1 MEQQPTK
8 SETPAKKKLFFIG
21 NPLRRSGRRRD
32 QRGTKTEGSPR
43 NGGPVDPK
51 KQRMQFSAWYMVGAL
66 FLVWLFN
73 DLVFRPMFISETEV
87 PYSTFLQNL
96 ASGDVKG
103 VTVTADRLIYEMR
116 GTDGKPHVRNAVR
129 VDDGDLVPRLLEARV
144 PFEAQNQT
152 RSALEVLLGWVL
164 PFLPLLLIWYIFYR
178 RMGDGGGM
186 SFMSVG
192 KSKAQEIHGEITGI
206 TFADVGG
213 VGEAEV
219 ELREI
224 IEFLKDPSHF
234 SRLGAKLPKGIL
246 LVGPPGTGKTLLA
259 KATAGEAGVPFFY
272 LTGSSF
278 VEMFVGVG
286 ASRVRDLFEQAK
298 KKAPC
303 IIFIDE
309 IDAIGQ
315 ARTTVAAFGGNSER
329 ENTLNQLLAEMDGF
343 APNTGVVIMAATN
356 RPEILDP
363 ALLRPGRFDR
373 QVQVVLPTET
383 GRLDILKIHTKDMPL
398 AEDVHLERLAKVTP
412 GFSGADLANIA
423 NEASLLAVRRNAEK
437 ISMGDFDLAIERVVA
452 GLQRKTPLQE
462 DVRRKVAYH
471 EGGHALAAHY
481 LPHADTVH
489 KVSIIPTAKGAL
501 GYTLQMPEEDKFL
514 LGEEELRSRMA
525 VMLGGRAAE
534 LLVFNEATTG
544 ASNDLERVTELARRM
559 VTEFGMSPRL
569 GPVRYAAAAGAYLGG
584 GVASRNDL
592 SPETVEIIDGEIRT
606 LVTSAQ
612 DHVLEVLREH
622 RGVLDAVAEELMRQE
637 VITGDRIRE
646 IAAEKREEAPP
657 AAPTPEEPL
666 RS

>member
-1 MEQQPTK
+1 MTQEDPRP
-8 SETPAKKKLFFIG
+8 EGAAKKKTFTG
-21 NPLRRSGRRRD
+21 GTPPSRWGRRKDPRK
-32 QRGTKTEGSPR
+32 RPILSPQG
-43 NGGPVDPK
+43 GGPVNPK
-51 KQRMQFSAWYMVGAL
+51 RQRMQFSAWYMVGAL
-66 FLVWLFN
+66 FMVWLFN
-73 DLVFRPMFISETEV
+73 DLVFRPMLLSETEV

-96 ASGDVKG
+96 TSGDVKG
-103 VTVTADRLIYEMR
+103 VTVTTDRVIYEVR
-116 GTDGKPHVRNAVR
+116 SDGGKPHVRNAVR
-129 VDDGDLVPRLLEARV
+129 VEDGELVSRLLGARV

-152 RSALEVLLGWVL
+152 RSLLEVLLGWVL
-164 PFLPLLLIWYIFYR
+164 PFLPLLFIWYIFYR
-178 RMGDGGGM
+178 RMGEGGGM

-206 TFADVGG
+206 TFSDVGG

-234 SRLGAKLPKGIL
+234 GRLGAKLPKGIL

-303 IIFIDE
+303 IVFIDE

-315 ARTTVAAFGGNSER
+315 ARSTVAAFGGNSER

-383 GRLDILKIHTKDMPL
+383 GRLEILKIHTKDMPL
-398 AEDVHLERLAKVTP
+398 GEDVHLERLAKVTP

-423 NEASLLAVRRNAEK
+423 NEASLLAVRRNAERV
-437 ISMGDFDLAIERVVA
+437 SMGDFDLAIERVVA

-471 EGGHALAAHY
+471 EGGHALTACY
-481 LPHADTVH
+481 LPHTDSVH

-534 LLVFNEATTG
+534 LLVFGEATTG

-584 GVASRNDL
+584 GVASRTDL
-592 SPETVEIIDGEIRT
+592 SPETVEIIDGEIRA

-612 DHVLEVLREH
+612 DRALEVLREH
-622 RGVLDAVAEELMRQE
+622 RSVLDAVAEELISRE
-637 VITGDRIRE
+637 AITGDRIRE
-646 IAAEKREEAPP
+646 IAAA
-657 AAPTPEEPL
+657 EEPGAPAG
-666 RS
+666 RTGR